1 MSIRIE
7 HTTCYI
13 DIFHQKIM
21 VITTHMINQIASEAK
36 NDKVPENPDSE
47 IIQSFLKNSKEFEE
61 NQKVI
66 SSNS

>member
-1 MSIRIE
+1 MI
-7 HTTCYI
+7 H
-13 DIFHQKIM
+13 KI
-21 VITTHMINQIASEAK
+21 TNEPK

>member
-1 MSIRIE
+1 
-7 HTTCYI
+7 
-13 DIFHQKIM
+13 
-21 VITTHMINQIASEAK
+21 MINQIANEAK
-36 NDKVPENPDSE
+36 NDKVHENPDSE

>member
-1 MSIRIE
+1 
-7 HTTCYI
+7 
-13 DIFHQKIM
+13 M
-21 VITTHMINQIASEAK
+21 VITTHMINQIANEAK